1 MKRPPIKK
9 MVTSRVASICVRKSC
24 ERERI
29 SRNVQ
34 TMRLIQKITVKATT
48 KPMTMPS
55 TLFKVSSRLLELDV
69 VGEVT
74 TVAVGVAVGDAA
86 NSDNGGV
93 LVRTCT
99 KSAITGLPS
108 LSE

>member
-1 MKRPPIKK
+1 MKK
-9 MVTSRVASICVRKSC
+9 MATSRVASICVRKSC

-34 TMRLIQKITVKATT
+34 TIKLIQKMTVKATT
-48 KPMTMPS
+48 KPITMPS

-69 VGEVT
+69 VGVARA
-74 TVAVGVAVGDAA
+74 VAVGDGVAVGA

-93 LVRTCT
+93 LVRT
-99 KSAITGLPS
+99 
-108 LSE
+108 

>member
-1 MKRPPIKK
+1 MKK
-9 MVTSRVASICVRKSC
+9 MATSRVASICVRKSC

-34 TMRLIQKITVKATT
+34 TIKLIQKMTVKATT

-55 TLFKVSSRLLELDV
+55 TLFKVSNRLLELDV
-69 VGEVT
+69 VG
-74 TVAVGVAVGDAA
+74 VARAVAVGDGFAVGA

-93 LVRTCT
+93 LVRT
-99 KSAITGLPS
+99 
-108 LSE
+108 